1 MKKSI
6 FSRVMMLAM
15 MAAMCVTLAACGGDD
30 GDSSPAGSG
39 DNGGGGNTYDNLM
52 VINGTKYGPMLKCYI
67 LQHGDGT
74 ASLTFAN
81 VDLYSGTTTATTKIT
96 QLAVKFQY
104 QAGLVGQYPQIDVD
118 FDVNRVPATQARDL
132 TGYSLKGTMN
142 ISPDGDNYKV
152 DVDVQDLHIFQSDN
166 ETGNGQAGKLELHYQ
181 GKIENGYGV
190 GTVN

>member
-1 MKKSI
+1 MK
-6 FSRVMMLAM
+6 MMKTMRYFFLAM
-15 MAAMCVTLAACGGDD
+15 MAAVCMTFTACGGDD
-30 GDSSPAGSG
+30 DGTPAGGG
-39 DNGGGGNTYDNLM
+39 DNGGGGNTYDNMM

-104 QAGLVGQYPQIDVD
+104 QAGLVETYPQIDVD
-118 FDVNRVPATQARDL
+118 FDVNRVPATQACDL
-132 TGYSLKGTMN
+132 TGYSLKGTMK

-152 DVDVQDLHIFQSDN
+152 DVNVQDLHIFQSDS
-166 ETGNGQAGKLELHYQ
+166 ESGSGLAGTLQLHYQ
-181 GKIENGYGV
+181 GKIEDGYGV

>member
-1 MKKSI
+1 MKLMKTTRYI
-6 FSRVMMLAM
+6 FLAM
-15 MAAMCVTLAACGGDD
+15 MAIVCMTFTACGGDD
-30 GDSSPAGSG
+30 DSTPAGGG
-39 DNGGGGNTYDNLM
+39 DNGGGGNTYDNMM

-152 DVDVQDLHIFQSDN
+152 DVNVQDLHIFQSDS